1 VSSFG
6 ERSWEAANTICWPE
20 SAASREFF
28 WQESYLAGDSA
39 LFFAQTSQDLF
50 QSMAEPNEP
59 KKETTRILV
68 TPAPVG
74 QPPDPNTKSRDTVRI
89 QLPLREPSVGGS
101 SEPQP
106 DSKPG
111 VKDMPAPQFFQPPP
125 SASPSLS
132 ASVTP
137 APDLPSS
144 GPTKE
149 TVRIPLSAV
158 QTKKTQPLIAMPE
171 MAPQNPSIAVAP
183 VEKNLMPLLW
193 LLLGVS
199 AVILII
205 QIWTYLS

>member
-1 VSSFG
+1 M
-6 ERSWEAANTICWPE
+6 T
-20 SAASREFF
+20 
-28 WQESYLAGDSA
+28 
-39 LFFAQTSQDLF
+39 
-50 QSMAEPNEP
+50 EPNEP
-59 KKETTRILV
+59 KKETTRISV
-68 TPAPVG
+68 TPEIG
-74 QPPDPNTKSRDTVRI
+74 EKPPETNTKSRDTVRI
-89 QLPLREPSVGGS
+89 QLPLREPSGGVS

-144 GPTKE
+144 GPIKE
-149 TVRIPLSAV
+149 TVRIPLPTV
-158 QTKKTQPLIAMPE
+158 QMRKTQPLVTMPE
-171 MAPQNPSIAVAP
+171 VALQNPSIAVAAE
-183 VEKNLMPLLW
+183 EKNPMPLLW

-199 AVILII
+199 AAILII